1 VLPVCTVCRT
11 NEWRFGY
18 TRMIRFV
25 TVARADE
32 IAPGTM
38 KQVFVGEN
46 EIAICVC
53 NVNGE
58 FYAVS
63 DVCTHDDYY
72 LSYGRLD
79 GYEIE
84 CPMHAT
90 VFDIRTGEVEI
101 PPAEKPLPTYP
112 CRVVDGQVQVGIRS

>member
-1 VLPVCTVCRT
+1 
-11 NEWRFGY
+11 
-18 TRMIRFV
+18 MIRFV

-72 LSYGRLD
+72 LSYGR
-79 GYEIE
+79 
-84 CPMHAT
+84 
-90 VFDIRTGEVEI
+90 FDIRTGEVEI